1 MPMYEY
7 ECEQDG
13 EIITLLRPM
22 RDADAPVDDP
32 RGRGRTF
39 RRRQSTF
46 ATSGGAEASGGSGLP
61 IGGCCPCGKSAGQ
74 CGRN

>member
-32 RGRGRTF
+32 SGRGRSF

-46 ATSGGAEASGGSGLP
+46 ATSGGAETAGSPSLP

>member
-1 MPMYEY
+1 
-7 ECEQDG
+7 
-13 EIITLLRPM
+13 M

-32 RGRGRTF
+32 SGRGRSF

-46 ATSGGAEASGGSGLP
+46 ATSGGAESAGGSSGLP